1 MIFRGVD
8 SALSCAYV
16 NSTYKEQF
24 TTEAQRTQRLFNKI
38 ESRHPRRK
46 GEHWIFIQ
54 ALDPSLCTLCLCGAN
69 AGFRFIRSRS
79 RTPMRRS
86 DRAASL
92 LSRKSQFTLQVLE
105 ADVFAARD
113 LLLSATDRL
122 DLIRQWLFRR
132 GQG

>member
-1 MIFRGVD
+1 DGILDPLVTGVQTC
-8 SALSCAYV
+8 ALPIY
-16 NSTYKEQF
+16 
-24 TTEAQRTQRLFNKI
+24 
-38 ESRHPRRK
+38 PRRK

-54 ALDPSLCTLCLCGAN
+54 ALDPSLCLCGAN

-105 ADVFAARD
+105 ADVFEIGRASCRE
-113 LLLSATDRL
+113 RM
-122 DLIRQWLFRR
+122 WMCMVEEC
-132 GQG
+132 

>member
-69 AGFRFIRSRS
+69 AGFRIIGLNPSFPRKRELVAANSRG
-79 RTPMRRS
+79 
-86 DRAASL
+86 AALDPAS
-92 LSRKSQFTLQVLE
+92 
-105 ADVFAARD
+105 ARVTVTC
-113 LLLSATDRL
+113 SNVNGYFRL
-122 DLIRQWLFRR
+122 NSERWVCS
-132 GQG
+132 